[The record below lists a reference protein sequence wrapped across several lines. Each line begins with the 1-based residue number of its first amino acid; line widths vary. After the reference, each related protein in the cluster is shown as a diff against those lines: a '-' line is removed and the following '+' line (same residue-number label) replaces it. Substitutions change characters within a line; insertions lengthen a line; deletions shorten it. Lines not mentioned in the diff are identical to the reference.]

1 MKWLGNEQEVIV
13 LGSGLGG
20 LVAGTL
26 LSKTN
31 HSVLL
36 LREKGY
42 QSSCA
47 IKGYHFVPFSN
58 LSEKCLKP
66 SLIRKISQ
74 TLGISLLMGTREDG
88 KQAKVGS
95 DKSKHSSTF
104 QVVLPKAR
112 VDIFSQRSQSQREW
126 KREFPREVS
135 QIERFYQ
142 ELDRIQ
148 DLFRKG
154 DGKRNPLG
162 FSFPFQERS
171 FAKRMMSSDP
181 FPDEEIDKKLLPFSK
196 EFRQFIQLQLISWG
210 NLCSDRFPISL
221 AAHVLFDETNEL
233 NSDMDVQK
241 LEIEVLNQFTRSGG
255 RIEEIDRVKEIKPWR
270 RKGFTLNLDGN
281 PEVFRSQFLI
291 INSPLHRI
299 SSFLGKKGKGLLKWG
314 KRIKPLYVIT
324 PLFLGIHEKVIPVG
338 MKDHLISLLDLEKP
352 YEDGNLLFLSMS
364 PKGDKTTAPEERRAL
379 IVEGLIDAGRWDQ
392 AHLVNYQQK
401 VMEHLRH
408 LFPFFENYIEF
419 ADFQWVSDQFPK
431 WSYSH
436 FLYECVS
443 DFYWREGVVPIRM
456 SRNVYF
462 IGKENF
468 PYWGVGGE
476 VFTGLTVAQQILKK
490 YS

>member
-26 LSKTN
+26 LSKNN

-42 QSSCA
+42 LSSCA

-66 SLIRKISQ
+66 SLIRKLSQ
-74 TLGISLLMGTREDG
+74 TLGISFLMGAREDG
-88 KQAKVGS
+88 KQAKVVS
-95 DKSKHSSTF
+95 DKSKHRSAF

-112 VDIFSQRSQSQREW
+112 IDIFPQRSQSQREW
-126 KREFPREVS
+126 KREFPKEAVK
-135 QIERFYQ
+135 IEGFYR

-154 DGKRNPLG
+154 IGKRKPSE

-171 FAKRMMSSDP
+171 FVKRIFSSDP
-181 FPDEEIDKKLLPFSK
+181 FPNVEMGRKLLPFSK
-196 EFRQFIQLQLISWG
+196 EFRQFIQLQLISGG
-210 NLCSDRFPISL
+210 NFFSDRFPISL

-233 NSDMDVQK
+233 NSDMDIEK
-241 LEIEVLNQFTRSGG
+241 LEIEVLNQFSRSGG
-255 RIEEIDRVKEIKPWR
+255 RVEEIDSVKEIKPWG
-270 RKGFTLNLDGN
+270 RKGFTLNFEGN

-299 SSFLGKKGKGLLKWG
+299 SPFLGKKEKGLLKWG
-314 KRIKPLYVIT
+314 KKIKPLYVIT

-364 PKGDKTTAPEERRAL
+364 PKGDRTRAPEGRRAL
-379 IVEGLIDAGRWDQ
+379 TVEGLIDAEKWDET
-392 AHLVNYQQK
+392 HLVNYQQK
-401 VMEHLRH
+401 VMKHLFH
-408 LFPFFENYIEF
+408 LFPFLENYIEF
-419 ADFQWVSDQFPK
+419 VDFQWVSDHFSK

-436 FLYECVS
+436 FLYESTS

-456 SRNVYF
+456 SKNMYF

-468 PYWGVGGE
+468 PYRGLGGQ
-476 VFTGLTVAQQILKK
+476 VFSGLTVARQILKK